1 MKPIE
6 LKVTLTEQSLQD
18 LAQKISE
25 QIEHGKK
32 PYYSTEEVAALLS
45 TSKQTIQNH
54 ISKGLLKANK
64 PGKSYI
70 ISQKQLEDY
79 VNNN

>member
-1 MKPIE
+1 MEE
-6 LKVTLTEQSLQD
+6 LEIKVTLTPESMEE
-18 LAQKISE
+18 LAKKVSE
-25 QIEHGKK
+25 KMEGGKK
-32 PYYSTEEVAALLS
+32 QYYTTEEVAKILS
-45 TSKQTIQNH
+45 TSKQTIQSH
-54 ISKGLLKANK
+54 IAKGLLKANK